1 MTDSPLHG
9 IRILDLT
16 RVLAGPF
23 CTMMLS
29 DLGAEVI
36 KIENPKTGDETRHY
50 KTPGRAGESPYF
62 MAVNRNKKSAA
73 IDFTQPEGAAAV
85 RALAEKCDV
94 MIEAMRT
101 GTMERYGLGYDALR
115 EQMPGLIYCSIS
127 GYGRT
132 GPLKDRGGYDPVA
145 QAEVGLMALTGEA
158 EGPPMR
164 VGVSLFDVMAGQYA
178 AQAILAALVARGRTG
193 RGQSIDVPIYDSS
206 LSVMLPYHARYLVE
220 GIDETRV
227 GNSSLVAQPLGVF
240 EAADGPFL
248 ITVASDALFARFCK
262 AAIDQA
268 DLLDDQRFAT
278 NAARVTNRVELKEV
292 LDSLFSSGTVSAW
305 VDKLR
310 AAGIPAGPIRT
321 TGEALDS
328 EETRARGLVLQA
340 PHTGQ
345 GMVPVVRS
353 PLAFSATPVRVPAG
367 APLLGEHT
375 EEVLRDMLGYS
386 GTELAAMKEKG
397 IIRSQVPSA
406 PS

>member
-1 MTDSPLHG
+1 MPDSPLQG

-36 KIENPKTGDETRHY
+36 KVENPKTGDETRHF
-50 KTPGRAGESPYF
+50 KSPGREGESPYF
-62 MAVNRNKKSAA
+62 MAINRNKKSLA

-85 RALAEKCDV
+85 RALASQCDV

-101 GTMERYGLGYDALR
+101 GTMDRYGLGYDALKDA
-115 EQMPGLIYCSIS
+115 MPGLIYCSIS
-127 GYGRT
+127 GYGRS

-193 RGQSIDVPIYDSS
+193 QGQSIDVPIYDSS

-240 EAADGPFL
+240 EAKDGPL
-248 ITVASDALFARFCK
+248 LLTIAGDALFVKFCRT
-262 AAIDQA
+262 AINRP
-268 DLLDDQRFAT
+268 DLLDDTRFSK
-278 NAARVTNRVELKEV
+278 NAARVTNREALKEI
-292 LDSLFSSGTVSAW
+292 LDGIFASDTATAW
-305 VDKLR
+305 VEKLR
-310 AAGIPAGPIRT
+310 QAGIPAGPIRT

-328 EETRARGLVLQA
+328 PETAARELVQQA
-340 PHTGQ
+340 PHASKGT
-345 GMVPVVRS
+345 VPVVRS
-353 PLAFSATPVRVPAG
+353 PLAFSGTPVRKPVG
-367 APLLGEHT
+367 APLLGQHSG
-375 EEVLRDMLGYS
+375 EVLREMLGYS
-386 GTELAAMKEKG
+386 AAQVAALTEKG
-397 IIRSQVPSA
+397 IIRS
-406 PS
+406 

>member
-1 MTDSPLHG
+1 MSEIPLAG

-36 KIENPKTGDETRHY
+36 KVENPAVGDETRHF
-50 KTPGRAGESPYF
+50 KTPGREGESPYF
-62 MAVNRNKKSAA
+62 MAINRNKKSLA
-73 IDFTQPEGAAAV
+73 IDFTKPEGTAAV
-85 RALAEKCDV
+85 KALAAKSDV
-94 MIEAMRT
+94 VIEAMRT
-101 GTMERYGLGYDALR
+101 GTMDRYGLGYDDLKEAL
-115 EQMPGLIYCSIS
+115 PGLIYCSIS

-158 EGPPMR
+158 DGPPMR

-193 RGQSIDVPIYDSS
+193 DGQSIDVPIYDSS
-206 LSVMLPYHARYLVE
+206 LSVILPYHARYLVE

-240 EAADGPFL
+240 EASDGQIL
-248 ITVASDALFARFCK
+248 LTIAGDALFAKFCNN
-262 AAIDQA
+262 AVNRP
-268 DLLDDQRFAT
+268 DLLDDGRFAN
-278 NAARVTNRVELKEV
+278 NAARVTNRDALKAV
-292 LDSLFSSGTVSAW
+292 LDNIFASDTAENWLER
-305 VDKLR
+305 LR
-310 AAGIPAGPIRT
+310 NTGIPAGPIRT

-328 EETRARGLVLQA
+328 YETQARGLIQQA
-340 PHTGQ
+340 PHASE

-353 PLAFSATPVRVPAG
+353 PLAFSSTPVRQPVG
-367 APLLGEHT
+367 APLLGQHSA
-375 EEVLRDMLGYS
+375 EVLLELGY
-386 GTELAAMKEKG
+386 TETQVAAL
-397 IIRSQVPSA
+397 IRSGVLRTQE
-406 PS
+406 

>member
-1 MTDSPLHG
+1 MHDSPLQG

-36 KIENPKTGDETRHY
+36 KVENPKTGDETRHF
-50 KTPGRAGESPYF
+50 KSPGREGESPYF
-62 MAVNRNKKSAA
+62 MAINRNKKSLA
-73 IDFTQPEGAAAV
+73 IDFTKPEGAAAV
-85 RALAEKCDV
+85 RALAGQCDV
-94 MIEAMRT
+94 LIEAMRT
-101 GTMERYGLGYDALR
+101 GTMDRYGLGYDALKD
-115 EQMPGLIYCSIS
+115 EMPGLIYCSIS

-132 GPLKDRGGYDPVA
+132 GALKDRGGYDPVA

-158 EGPPMR
+158 DGPPMR

-193 RGQSIDVPIYDSS
+193 QGQSIDVPIYDSS

-240 EAADGPFL
+240 EAKDGPL
-248 ITVASDALFARFCK
+248 LLTIAGDALFVKFCRT
-262 AAIDQA
+262 AINRP
-268 DLLDDQRFAT
+268 DLLDDERFSK
-278 NAARVTNRVELKEV
+278 NAARVTNREALKEV
-292 LDSLFSSGTVSAW
+292 LESIFASDTAAAW
-305 VDKLR
+305 VEKLR
-310 AAGIPAGPIRT
+310 QAGIPAGPIRT

-328 EETRARGLVLQA
+328 PETAARELVQQV
-340 PHTGQ
+340 PHASE

-353 PLAFSATPVRVPAG
+353 PLAFSATPVRQPVG
-367 APLLGEHT
+367 APLLGQHSG
-375 EEVLRDMLGYS
+375 EVLREMLGYS
-386 GTELAAMKEKG
+386 EAQVAALMQKG
-397 IIRSQVPSA
+397 IIRS
-406 PS
+406 